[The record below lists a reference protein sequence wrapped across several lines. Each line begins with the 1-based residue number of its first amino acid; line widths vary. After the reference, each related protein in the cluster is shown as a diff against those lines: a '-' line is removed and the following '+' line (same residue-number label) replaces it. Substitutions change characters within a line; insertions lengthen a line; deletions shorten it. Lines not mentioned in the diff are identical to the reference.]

1 MNRGLNR
8 FEQASV
14 AAAAILTVVAGGV
27 DLAGAPN
34 TAIFVLSGLAL
45 VSLAWIVGVATE
57 QLAESSGP
65 KVGGVLNATFG
76 NAAELIITIFAI
88 RAGQLE
94 VATASITGSIL
105 GNTLLVL
112 GASFLVGG
120 LKNGIQTFDQRIA
133 GMNAS
138 MLALA
143 VIGLGL
149 PTAFAAA
156 RGTGSDTQTISD
168 VTAVILLGLYLLSLV
183 YYFRTGT
190 GATSHPQVPHLTA
203 RLAMVLLLASTGAVA
218 VISDIFVGTLEG
230 VISDLGISAAF
241 LGLVIV
247 PIVGNI
253 AENIVGIKIAY
264 QNKMDFS
271 MVVSL
276 GSSLQVALGVAP
288 LLVFIS
294 LLTPHHFDLV
304 FPTIQVLALAAA
316 VTITALIAADG
327 ESNWLGGRPAD
338 GRLRNRGHVLLVPV
352 SHRDRT
358 LFAVVIGLAAAAV
371 GLKAADIRGEFVFG
385 AASVALIGLAWL
397 LGEAT
402 DQAGNTAGP
411 RVSALLNAT
420 FGNLPEVVIVILA
433 INAGLDDIARASII
447 GSVIGNILLI
457 LGLSLVV
464 GGWKNGVQSFN
475 ERVAGTNSSML
486 ILGVAGLGFPTLFA
500 ALHSSDS
507 ADVLSRWTGAALL
520 VSYGAYLVFSFSMPG
535 QKFED
540 EAGQARWSVTEAVA
554 ALAVTAVATGDRVG
568 GARGLDQA
576 DGRAAG
582 CPAGVRGADPH
593 PVRRERGRA
602 LLGRPAR
609 VPEPRRLLD
618 GDRVRVRHPDRPRG
632 ERDRG
637 LRVDPA
643 RQRALARLRPVPA
656 RGAGRRR
663 PGRHARRPRR
673 RDELARGPSA
683 ARDLPDRQRRRLA
696 PVSITGSGTTAR

>member
-34 TAIFVLSGLAL
+34 TAIFLLSGLAL

-218 VISDIFVGTLEG
+218 VISDVFVGTLDG

-327 ESNWLGGRPAD
+327 ESNWLEGAQ
-338 GRLRNRGHVLLVPV
+338 LM
-352 SHRDRT
+352 
-358 LFAVVIGLAAAAV
+358 AVY
-371 GLKAADIRGEFVFG
+371 
-385 AASVALIGLAWL
+385 
-397 LGEAT
+397 
-402 DQAGNTAGP
+402 
-411 RVSALLNAT
+411 
-420 FGNLPEVVIVILA
+420 A
-433 INAGLDDIARASII
+433 I
-447 GSVIGNILLI
+447 
-457 LGLSLVV
+457 
-464 GGWKNGVQSFN
+464 
-475 ERVAGTNSSML
+475 
-486 ILGVAGLGFPTLFA
+486 
-500 ALHSSDS
+500 
-507 ADVLSRWTGAALL
+507 
-520 VSYGAYLVFSFSMPG
+520 
-535 QKFED
+535 
-540 EAGQARWSVTEAVA
+540 
-554 ALAVTAVATGDRVG
+554 VATSFWY
-568 GARGLDQA
+568 L
-576 DGRAAG
+576 
-582 CPAGVRGADPH
+582 
-593 PVRRERGRA
+593 
-602 LLGRPAR
+602 
-609 VPEPRRLLD
+609 
-618 GDRVRVRHPDRPRG
+618 
-632 ERDRG
+632 
-637 LRVDPA
+637 
-643 RQRALARLRPVPA
+643 
-656 RGAGRRR
+656 
-663 PGRHARRPRR
+663 
-673 RDELARGPSA
+673 
-683 ARDLPDRQRRRLA
+683 
-696 PVSITGSGTTAR
+696 

>member
-203 RLAMVLLLASTGAVA
+203 RLAMVLLLASTSAVA
-218 VISDIFVGTLEG
+218 LISDVFVGTLDG

-327 ESNWLGGRPAD
+327 ESNWLEGAQ
-338 GRLRNRGHVLLVPV
+338 LM
-352 SHRDRT
+352 
-358 LFAVVIGLAAAAV
+358 AVY
-371 GLKAADIRGEFVFG
+371 
-385 AASVALIGLAWL
+385 
-397 LGEAT
+397 
-402 DQAGNTAGP
+402 
-411 RVSALLNAT
+411 
-420 FGNLPEVVIVILA
+420 A
-433 INAGLDDIARASII
+433 I
-447 GSVIGNILLI
+447 
-457 LGLSLVV
+457 
-464 GGWKNGVQSFN
+464 
-475 ERVAGTNSSML
+475 
-486 ILGVAGLGFPTLFA
+486 
-500 ALHSSDS
+500 
-507 ADVLSRWTGAALL
+507 
-520 VSYGAYLVFSFSMPG
+520 
-535 QKFED
+535 
-540 EAGQARWSVTEAVA
+540 
-554 ALAVTAVATGDRVG
+554 VATSFWY
-568 GARGLDQA
+568 L
-576 DGRAAG
+576 
-582 CPAGVRGADPH
+582 
-593 PVRRERGRA
+593 
-602 LLGRPAR
+602 
-609 VPEPRRLLD
+609 
-618 GDRVRVRHPDRPRG
+618 
-632 ERDRG
+632 
-637 LRVDPA
+637 
-643 RQRALARLRPVPA
+643 
-656 RGAGRRR
+656 
-663 PGRHARRPRR
+663 
-673 RDELARGPSA
+673 
-683 ARDLPDRQRRRLA
+683 
-696 PVSITGSGTTAR
+696 